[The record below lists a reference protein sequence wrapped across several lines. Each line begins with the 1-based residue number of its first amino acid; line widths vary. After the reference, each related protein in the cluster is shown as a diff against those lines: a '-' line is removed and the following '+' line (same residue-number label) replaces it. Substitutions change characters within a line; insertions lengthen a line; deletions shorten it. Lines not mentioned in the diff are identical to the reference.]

1 MSTINVYTGPMKSG
15 KTKLLIEKYLELKKQ
30 GKRCVMIKPDIDK
43 RFSEKEVVDRDG
55 NKIPCYNIHKLYELD
70 RLMYLN
76 DYIFIDEF
84 QFLSGDI
91 KIITDAADYRHKE
104 FYISG
109 LNLTT
114 DKNTFG
120 LMGNLLCIADNIVIL
135 KGKCDLC
142 GKPSKYSF
150 CTVEKKNTI
159 LIGDDVYKSVCEKCY
174 NKLMENK
181 SV

>member
-1 MSTINVYTGPMKSG
+1 M
-15 KTKLLIEKYLELKKQ
+15 L
-30 GKRCVMIKPDIDK
+30 
-43 RFSEKEVVDRDG
+43 
-55 NKIPCYNIHKLYELD
+55 
-70 RLMYLN
+70 
-76 DYIFIDEF
+76 FIDEF

-91 KIITDAADYRHKE
+91 KIIIDAADYRHKE

-142 GKPSKYSF
+142 GKLSKYSF

-174 NKLMENK
+174 NKLIKNE